1 MANRGKNP
9 TPATVKE
16 LWARAAGRCEFR
28 GCNNLIYRDD
38 LTNLRSNLANV
49 AHIVAASPDGPRGH
63 PVRSHQI
70 SQDIGNLMLACLKHG
85 KIIDDKDKVDEYP
98 EELLLEYK
106 REHEQR
112 IEMVTGI
119 TPEAKTHVL
128 LVKGVISGQPASIS
142 QKAAYQ
148 AILPKYP
155 AREVAYEIDLS
166 AYRGRGPAALSV
178 AANELRDRV
187 HNLVRRGRTHAIHDL
202 SVFALAEIPLLIT
215 LGHSIG
221 EVESVD
227 LYQRHR
233 SPQDWSWPLI
243 EEAEEFYEVRIP
255 DFDDEQEPAILVEIS
270 DPIGEDKV
278 RDCLGEVPLIYRI
291 KAKKPGLDFLRSQKR
306 VELFGYE
313 VRKLL
318 SELRLRY
325 DLDRPVHVFAAVPA
339 PIAVEFG
346 RNVRANDPTLVLHDY
361 DKARRAYDRLLT
373 LNERNS

>member
-9 TPATVKE
+9 AFATVKE

-28 GCNNLIYRDD
+28 GCNKLIYRDD

-63 PVRSHQI
+63 PISSHQL
-70 SQDIGNLMLACLKHG
+70 SQDISNLMLACLEHG
-85 KIIDDKDKVDEYP
+85 KIIDDFDKVDDYP

-106 REHEQR
+106 RQHEQR

-119 TPEAKTHVL
+119 MPEAKTHVL
-128 LVKGVISGQPASIS
+128 IVRGAIDGQSASIS

-155 AREVAYEIDLS
+155 AREEASEIDLTG
-166 AYRGRGPAALSV
+166 YRRRDPNTLSLV
-178 AANELRDRV
+178 AAELRDRV
-187 HNLVRRGRTHAIHDL
+187 HCILRLGRTHAIHDL

-233 SPQDWSWPLI
+233 TPQDWSWPVI
-243 EEAEEFYEVRIP
+243 EEADEFYDVTIP
-255 DFDDEQEPAILVEIS
+255 DFDDEREPAILLEIS
-270 DPIGEDKV
+270 DSVGDDKV
-278 RDCLGEVPLIYRI
+278 RDCLGTFSLIYRI
-291 KAKKPGLDFLRSQKR
+291 RAKNPSLDFLRSQKR

-318 SELRLRY
+318 SELRARY
-325 DLDRPVHVFAAVPA
+325 DLERKIHVFAAVPA
-339 PIAVEFG
+339 PVAIEFG

-361 DKARRAYDRLLT
+361 NKGRRSYDRPLT
-373 LNERNS
+373 LNERDS